1 LQSRRWLAT
10 LQTAW
15 GVERSRDDCPW
26 VFIGKGKPSPD
37 RILKKTGRVSHF
49 CTTESESRL
58 SRVTPLIRVTLY
70 IYVLVI
76 KPHCNDM
83 YTALNERFAVLSQLL
98 SQGWN
103 LAGFHNELTVTRLS
117 DPYAGSRHFHL
128 WQSPLVDVFY
138 VSEALATR
146 HTLQPCI
153 EGISRYFEPL
163 FKE

>member
-1 LQSRRWLAT
+1 LQSSGWLAT

-37 RILKKTGRVSHF
+37 RILKKTGRISHF

-76 KPHCNDM
+76 KPHCDDICA
-83 YTALNERFAVLSQLL
+83 TLGRLDSHPQSQLSIL
-98 SQGWN
+98 C
-103 LAGFHNELTVTRLS
+103 LAKDSMSLYQCLKTMLWEVFIQVISLCKQVT
-117 DPYAGSRHFHL
+117 
-128 WQSPLVDVFY
+128 
-138 VSEALATR
+138 
-146 HTLQPCI
+146 
-153 EGISRYFEPL
+153 
-163 FKE
+163 